1 MVCRINYLNLNY
13 LKFNYLKLGKIALLS
28 CFAYQPV
35 SREGVG
41 CFEVLLCGARCRDD
55 ATSDFGTGWFT
66 GSYVIWCGLLAK
78 KLPKIH
84 AGNKWYLIINVL

>member
-35 SREGVG
+35 FARGDG
-41 CFEVLLCGARCRDD
+41 CFEVLLCGV
-55 ATSDFGTGWFT
+55 GTAPHLILER
-66 GSYVIWCGLLAK
+66 VGLQ
-78 KLPKIH
+78 
-84 AGNKWYLIINVL
+84 VVM